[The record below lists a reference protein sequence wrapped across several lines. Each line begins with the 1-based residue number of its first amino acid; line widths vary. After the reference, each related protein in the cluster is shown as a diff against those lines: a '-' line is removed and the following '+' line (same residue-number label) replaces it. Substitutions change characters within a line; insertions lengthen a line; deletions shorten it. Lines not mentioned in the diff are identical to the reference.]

1 MLLSACTAAD
11 GPSGSALTPGAST
24 SDARYDFSGDPWP
37 EIRAER
43 LSTLLPAAM
52 DRHGVDA
59 WLLLCREN
67 NNDPLARHVGCE
79 NAGGTAAFLF
89 FRTGDGQTGDG
100 QTGDGQ
106 TGDGQATDGQTGSG
120 LYSVA
125 ASPRGEAASLAEKNM
140 LSEVIAIERGRAVWD
155 IVEAQF
161 ERFAPNVIAIN
172 TGSSPIADGL
182 SHTQYAAMTR
192 ALPAQWTDRMTS
204 AEPLI
209 RTLLSVKLPAE
220 VDIMR
225 RAAELTAQWEV
236 EAYAAAVPGVTTD
249 RDIADFLE
257 ARMAEAGVGDG
268 WSPEQNPAVNSGKD
282 RGHSHPT
289 ERVIQPG
296 DFIQTDFG
304 IRVHDMWVTDIQ
316 RFAYVLAPGETEPPA
331 DALAKWKAAKAGN
344 RAAFQAMRPG
354 VTGADVDAAQRRVME
369 ANGSL
374 SVMWGTGHPVG
385 YWAHDSG
392 PGLSG
397 RSTGQPLEAGMT
409 FAFDGFHSWPLTDST
424 TKTISVEEMVVI
436 TETGAEWLTAPQEDL
451 ILIPSR

>member
-1 MLLSACTAAD
+1 MNTCRTCQLLWIVLLVAMLLSACTTAD
-11 GPSGSALTPGAST
+11 GPSGSALTPGASN
-24 SDARYDFSGDPWP
+24 SSASFDFSGDPWP

-43 LSTLLPAAM
+43 VERLLPAAM

-59 WLLLCREN
+59 WLIVCREN

-79 NAGGTAAFLF
+79 NAGGTAAFMF
-89 FRTGDGQTGDG
+89 FRTGD
-100 QTGDGQ
+100 
-106 TGDGQATDGQTGSG
+106 G

-125 ASPRGEAASLAEKNM
+125 ASPRGEATSLAEKNM
-140 LSEVIAIERGRAVWD
+140 LSEVVAIERGSSIWTV
-155 IVEAQF
+155 VEAQF
-161 ERFAPNVIAIN
+161 ERFAPEGIAIN

-192 ALPAQWTDRMTS
+192 ALPEQWTGRMTS

-209 RTLLSVKLPAE
+209 RTWLSVKLPAE

-236 EAYAAAVPGVTTD
+236 EAYEAAVPGVTTD

-257 ARMAEAGVGDG
+257 AKMAEAGVGDG
-268 WSPEQNPAVNSGKD
+268 WSPEQNPAINSGKD

-331 DALAKWKAAKAGN
+331 DALAKWEAAKAGS
-344 RAAFQAMRPG
+344 RAAFEAMRPG

-436 TETGAEWLTAPQEDL
+436 TETGAEWLTAPQENL